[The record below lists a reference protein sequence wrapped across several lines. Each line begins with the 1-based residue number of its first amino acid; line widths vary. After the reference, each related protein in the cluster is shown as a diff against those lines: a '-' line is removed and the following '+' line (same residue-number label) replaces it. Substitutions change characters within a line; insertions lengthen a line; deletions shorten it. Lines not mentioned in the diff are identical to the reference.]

1 VVGDK
6 NLAEHKSKPVQT
18 EVQYS
23 PEIDWVAYDISY
35 KTKENPEKQGMFHNA
50 KVMKQMYKPY
60 SYLGFLGLLKTRV
73 AFDVVMP

>member
-35 KTKENPEKQGMFHNA
+35 KTKENPEKQGMFHNNLYTVLP
-50 KVMKQMYKPY
+50 K
-60 SYLGFLGLLKTRV
+60 KTFQSCKGNEANV
-73 AFDVVMP
+73 